1 MRKTPYLFGILLAI
15 IIGILLNYFLCNNC
29 NKSAVAETQE
39 IEKKVVEPVVKEAT
53 IHPFIIKDANGNFAV
68 NANDNFNFNASNY
81 HILKPISENVDANIL
96 KLKEYFDANK
106 LKRLNITGYYTSD
119 EKNNS
124 AYPNLGLARA
134 NAVKNY
140 LSYKGISPK
149 YVNTYGKL
157 NDQLVPNADN
167 VFFGPVDFSIL
178 TREKGYTDE
187 KLKAKCQAIVDK
199 PLVLYFKTGESY
211 LNLTP
216 EQRQKFADISR
227 CVDKLGVKVRVVGHT
242 DNTGNPKNNIVLGQ
256 KRADFVKKYLVRN
269 GILSENIE
277 AISKGQSEPI
287 ADNNT
292 EQGKA
297 KNRRTVVT
305 ISKN

>member
-15 IIGILLNYFLCNNC
+15 IIGTILNYFLCNNC
-29 NKSAVAETQE
+29 SKSAVAETQE
-39 IEKKVVEPVVKEAT
+39 TEKKVVEPVVKGAT
-53 IHPFIIKDANGNFAV
+53 IHPFIIKDDNGNFAV
-68 NANDNFNFNASNY
+68 NVNDNFNFNASDFK
-81 HILKPISENVDANIL
+81 ILKPVSDKVDANVL
-96 KLKEYFDANK
+96 KLKEYFDANN
-106 LKRLNITGYYTSD
+106 LKYLNITGYYTSK

-140 LSYKGISPK
+140 LFSKGISTK
-149 YVNTYGKL
+149 YINTFGKL
-157 NDQLVPNADN
+157 NDELVPNADN
-167 VFFGPVDFSIL
+167 VFFGPVDFSIG
-178 TREKGYTDE
+178 TSEKGYTDE
-187 KLKAKCQAIVDK
+187 KLKAKCQAIVNK

-211 LNLTP
+211 INLSP
-216 EQRQKFADISR
+216 EQRQKIADITR
-227 CVDKLGVKVRVVGHT
+227 CVDKLGVKIKVIGHT
-242 DNTGNPKNNIVLGQ
+242 DNTGKAKNNLVLGQ
-256 KRADFVKKYLVRN
+256 KRADFVKKYLIGN
-269 GILSENIE
+269 GILSESIV

-292 EQGKA
+292 SQGRA